1 MQSGSGT
8 WDIEPS
14 VTARG
19 QAGAMGWGVQASYRW
34 RTESANASGFAFG
47 DRAAAS
53 AWASWLASPDLSLT
67 GRLSYEH
74 EGRILGHYNGAHRHA
89 TPSDRQANYG
99 GDKVFASAGL
109 NYALPFGGAKPV
121 QLGVEA
127 GLPLYQDLNGIQL
140 PESWR
145 IAVSLSK
152 AF

>member
-1 MQSGSGT
+1 M
-8 WDIEPS
+8 
-14 VTARG
+14 
-19 QAGAMGWGVQASYRW
+19 
-34 RTESANASGFAFG
+34 
-47 DRAAAS
+47 
-53 AWASWLASPDLSLT
+53 
-67 GRLSYEH
+67 
-74 EGRILGHYNGAHRHA
+74 
-89 TPSDRQANYG
+89 
-99 GDKVFASAGL
+99 FASAGL